1 MQCGRCNRV
10 TTSQATMYSESCDL
24 NIECPYHPLPLLL
37 TGAIVYAFDT
47 EEEML
52 LSFRHFVQDC
62 PSICSICTF

>member
-1 MQCGRCNRV
+1 MALR
-10 TTSQATMYSESCDL
+10 L
-24 NIECPYHPLPLLL
+24 LLL

-62 PSICSICTF
+62 RTALQSAQSALSRERVVELGDTII